1 MKTGSTNV
9 DRTIKAEIL
18 FNKNQYSKINDYC
31 NRRQKSERQYVL
43 NKIAKLEPLSMKKNI
58 KTTQK
63 YQKKTKTLV
72 AVKLTINEAV
82 F

>member
-1 MKTGSTNV
+1 
-9 DRTIKAEIL
+9 
-18 FNKNQYSKINDYC
+18 
-31 NRRQKSERQYVL
+31 
-43 NKIAKLEPLSMKKNI
+43 MKKNI